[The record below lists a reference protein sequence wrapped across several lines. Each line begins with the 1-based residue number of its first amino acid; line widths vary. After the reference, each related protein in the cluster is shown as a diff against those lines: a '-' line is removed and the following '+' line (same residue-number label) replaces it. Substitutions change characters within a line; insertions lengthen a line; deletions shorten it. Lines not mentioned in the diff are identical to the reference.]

1 MSSLPDYTLR
11 YIQYL
16 DLMLLFGLP
25 LFAWY
30 CPASSTPSGDKQTP
44 LSRWSLNLRLL
55 IFWVLGLALAGIEF
69 VRSTAGI
76 MGVVVSDL
84 ARDDLAWYLFDTPA
98 GRAGRTRA
106 LLLVLQI
113 GRAHV

>member
-1 MSSLPDYTLR
+1 MASFPDYTLR
-11 YIQYL
+11 FLQYL

-30 CPASSTPSGDKQTP
+30 GPTAVSGDKRFP
-44 LSRWSLNLRLL
+44 PPRWSLTQGLL
-55 IFWVLGLALAGIEF
+55 ICGVLGLALAGIEI

-76 MGVVVSDL
+76 MGVAVSDL

-98 GRAGRTRA
+98 GRAGLTRA
-106 LLLVLQI
+106 FLLVLLL
-113 GRAHV
+113 RSEER